1 MNRVIR
7 RHPNALI
14 ADQRS
19 DIKISARDLSGSSM
33 LKDGPQQ
40 YADEFNVWVLL
51 LVCGRPPGK
60 SESRCERS

>member
-19 DIKISARDLSGSSM
+19 DIKISARDLSRIINA
-33 LKDGPQQ
+33 Q
-40 YADEFNVWVLL
+40 
-51 LVCGRPPGK
+51 GRAAAV
-60 SESRCERS
+60 R